1 MTNHKKISV
10 RSAVEADLGEI
21 AHIYDEA
28 RAFMRTYGNMTQWPT
43 PQYPSL
49 ESAKADLEEGIL
61 YVVEAGEDLL
71 GTFVLV
77 EGPDPTY
84 GFIEQGAWRSD
95 TPYAAVHRV
104 ASRGGGVMQAAVAFS
119 KERYPHLRMD
129 THADNAPMRH
139 LLEKYGFSHRG
150 TIYVQDGTPRMAFD
164 LLEDHH
170 GKNQ

>member
-1 MTNHKKISV
+1 MNNEKISV
-10 RSAVEADLGEI
+10 RPAVEADLPEI
-21 AHIYDEA
+21 VHIYNQA

-49 ESAKADLEEGIL
+49 ESAKADLEDGIL
-61 YVVEAGEDLL
+61 YVVEGKPGIR

-84 GFIEQGAWRSD
+84 GYLESGNWRTD
-95 TPYAAVHRV
+95 TPYAAIHRV
-104 ASRGGGVMQAAVAFS
+104 ASSGGGVMQAALAFS
-119 KERYPHLRMD
+119 RKRYAHLRMD

-150 TIYVQDGTPRMAFD
+150 TIYVEDGTPRMAFD
-164 LLEDHH
+164 WLEEAH
-170 GKNQ
+170 GTNQ

>member
-1 MTNHKKISV
+1 MNNEKNSV
-10 RSAVEADLGEI
+10 RPAVAEYLPEIVPINDL
-21 AHIYDEA
+21 A

-43 PQYPSL
+43 ANYPSL
-49 ESAKADLEEGIL
+49 ESATADLEDAIL
-61 YVVEAGEDLL
+61 YVVEGESGIL

-84 GFIEQGAWRSD
+84 GYIENGTWRQD

-104 ASRGGGVMQAAVAFS
+104 ASIGGGVLKAALEFS
-119 KERYPHLRMD
+119 KQRYSHVRMD

-150 TIYVQDGTPRMAFD
+150 TIYVEDGTPRMAFD
-164 LLEDHH
+164 LLEGDH
-170 GKNQ
+170 GTNQ